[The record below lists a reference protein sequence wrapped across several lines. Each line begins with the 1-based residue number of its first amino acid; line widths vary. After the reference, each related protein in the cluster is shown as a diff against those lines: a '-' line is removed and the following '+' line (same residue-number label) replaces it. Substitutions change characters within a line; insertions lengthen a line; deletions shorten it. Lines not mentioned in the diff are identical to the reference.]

1 MITRFITEVSTVFNP
16 FSPKAKTARLFL
28 SFLPPDARQTMK
40 ITTKLLPRSSKE
52 PSFVQVKFK
61 DGKEIKLDAEKLG
74 IKGVAEEVNRH
85 SRILSR
91 ADELAN

>member
-1 MITRFITEVSTVFNP
+1 MSIE
-16 FSPKAKTARLFL
+16 
-28 SFLPPDARQTMK
+28 
-40 ITTKLLPRSSKE
+40 TTLIMGFAE
-52 PSFVQVKFK
+52 

>member
-1 MITRFITEVSTVFNP
+1 MMGFAE
-16 FSPKAKTARLFL
+16 
-28 SFLPPDARQTMK
+28 
-40 ITTKLLPRSSKE
+40 
-52 PSFVQVKFK
+52 